1 MCSVLKWKSFLLFP
15 FFFCLGCG
23 GVVAQPSSTSSGQAY
38 PSRAV
43 RVVIPFP
50 VGGNTDVYARP
61 ISQKMAEHYGQQMVI
76 DNRPGAGG
84 SIGVELVAKAPP
96 DGYTLLWG
104 TSSSHGVGPNVYK
117 KLPYDPVKDFEPVI
131 LTVQAQSIV
140 TVHPSVP
147 VNSIKELVALA
158 KARPGALT
166 FASSGN
172 GTMSHLAGE
181 LFKHLTGTDMVHVP
195 YKGSTP
201 ALVDL
206 ISGQVQVMFGGLGSS
221 LSQVKAG
228 RLRPLAVTGPERF
241 QGLGELPTVAEAGV
255 AGYAVTTWLAIFAPA
270 KTPRDIVVKLNA
282 DVNSILQSPDI
293 LRLMADQGASPGGG
307 TPERLGQHVQAE
319 IARWGKVVR
328 AADIRAN

>member
-1 MCSVLKWKSFLLFP
+1 MNRKTTFALFFGCVLA
-15 FFFCLGCG
+15 GNAA
-23 GVVAQPSSTSSGQAY
+23 AQQY
-38 PSRAV
+38 PSKAV

-61 ISQKMAEHYGQQMVI
+61 ISQKMAELYGQQMVI

-104 TSSSHGVGPNVYK
+104 TTSSHGVGPNVYK

-131 LTVQAQSIV
+131 LTVQAQSVV

-147 VNSIKELVALA
+147 VKSIKDLVALA
-158 KARPGALT
+158 RSKPGALSYG
-166 FASSGN
+166 SSGN

-181 LFKHLTGTDMVHVP
+181 LFKYSTKTDLVHVP

-221 LSQVKAG
+221 LAQVKAG

-241 QGLGELPTVAEAGV
+241 QGLDVPTVAEAGV

-270 KTPRDIVVKLNA
+270 KTPRDVVMKLNT
-282 DVNSILQSPDI
+282 DINKILQSPDL

-307 TPERLGQHVQAE
+307 PPERLGQHVQTE

-328 AADIRAN
+328 AANISAN